1 MNNKPMIDRRYVQL
15 LLALDGAMLEI
26 EKLKKQLLEERE
38 SSPLPTYYARNIQ

>member
-26 EKLKKQLLEERE
+26 EKLKKQLLDERE
-38 SSPLPTYYARNIQ
+38 ATLPTYYARNIQ